1 MSHLEIEQ
9 PKFKL
14 SFSVWLVL
22 FVLIIFGAL
31 GLYLTAIEDPTRAWF
46 NYLIGS
52 CIFLGFGL
60 FGLFFVLINNIT
72 SASWSVVLRRIPEA
86 MAMTL
91 PIAALLLL
99 GVFLGVHHLYEWSHL
114 DIVAKDPILQK
125 KVAFLNEDF
134 FGIRLIVYV
143 LIWLTAA
150 YVLIKNS
157 FRQDLVGGVALTQ
170 KNYSFSAIFLVLFAL
185 SVSMAGFDLL
195 MSLEP
200 HWFSTMYG
208 VYFFAGFFQAGL
220 ATTYLLTWYLTRK
233 GVYTNLVNRFHFH
246 DLGKFVFAFS
256 VFWAYIGF
264 SQYMLYWYG
273 NLPEETFFYII
284 RMEDSWQWVGLAM
297 LLIRFA
303 VPFLVLLPY
312 GNKMNFKIAVP
323 VCFLLLAGQWVDV
336 FWNAMPAARLMHHGA
351 ADHAG
356 LAHAIIG
363 WKDMAV
369 GLGFI
374 ALFFLVLG
382 FILERIR
389 LVPAKDPRLGDSIH
403 HHG

>member
-1 MSHLEIEQ
+1 MSSYEIEQ
-9 PKFKL
+9 PRFRL
-14 SFSVWLVL
+14 SFRLRLVL
-22 FVLIIFGAL
+22 FALIILGAV
-31 GLYLTAIEDPTRAWF
+31 GIYLTAIEDPTRAWF
-46 NYLIGS
+46 NYLIGT

-60 FGLFFVLINNIT
+60 FGLFFVLINNVT
-72 SASWSVVLRRIPEA
+72 SASWSVIIRRIPEA

-91 PIAALLLL
+91 PVAALLLL

-114 DIVAKDPILQK
+114 DVVAKDPVIQK

-134 FGIRLIVYV
+134 FAIRLIVYV
-143 LIWLTAA
+143 LVWLGSA
-150 YVLIKNS
+150 YILLRNS
-157 FRQDLVGGVALTQ
+157 FRQDLEGGVKFTQSNYSWSAILLVLYALT
-170 KNYSFSAIFLVLFAL
+170 
-185 SVSMAGFDLL
+185 VSMAGFDLL

-220 ATTYLLTWYLTRK
+220 ATTYLLTWYLTKK
-233 GVYTNLVNRFHFH
+233 GVYSDFVNRFHFH

-273 NLPEETFFYII
+273 NLPEETLFYII
-284 RMEDSWQWVGLAM
+284 RSEKSWQWVAVAM
-297 LLIRFA
+297 LAIRFLI
-303 VPFLVLLPY
+303 PFFVLLPY
-312 GNKMNFKIAVP
+312 ANKMNFKIAVP
-323 VCFLLLAGQWVDV
+323 VCLLLLLGQWVDV
-336 FWNAMPAARLMHHGA
+336 FWNAMPAARLMHHGL
-351 ADHAG
+351 ADHAN
-356 LAHAIIG
+356 LAQAVIG
-363 WKDMAV
+363 WKDVAV